1 MVSPHQ
7 HLPGGKT
14 IISFRKV
21 FKGEKED
28 FLSLKLRFYSRLKNK
43 VVNKL
48 ELSNLGRESVN
59 SLYICQASNNN
70 LSMPVSTS
78 VSLDLSC
85 NNYQSS
91 SSFIPIF

>member
-1 MVSPHQ
+1 MKIFI
-7 HLPGGKT
+7 LLNKDL
-14 IISFRKV
+14 F
-21 FKGEKED
+21 
-28 FLSLKLRFYSRLKNK
+28 SRTKNK
-43 VVNKL
+43 VINKL

-85 NNYQSS
+85 NNYYSS
-91 SSFIPIF
+91 SSLIPLF

>member
-1 MVSPHQ
+1 M
-7 HLPGGKT
+7 
-14 IISFRKV
+14 
-21 FKGEKED
+21 
-28 FLSLKLRFYSRLKNK
+28 
-43 VVNKL
+43 NKL